1 MNPGDH
7 PLNQPKSSP
16 HPRLNS
22 RRYYYFSPLHRSMR
36 LLLPT
41 KLRSFSCAAALST
54 SSCLGFTPSHLPL
67 LSGIRH
73 ISCSSNQGYRGT
85 MTPARNLYARISS
98 SALSESTKSDGLFLF
113 DFDGG
118 ECCCCIGLRKKCYIH
133 TEYTT

>member
-7 PLNQPKSSP
+7 PKPKPKLRAPHPKTANNKCLARTLLSSP
-16 HPRLNS
+16 
-22 RRYYYFSPLHRSMR
+22 RSMR

-54 SSCLGFTPSHLPL
+54 SSCLGFAPSHLPL
-67 LSGIRH
+67 LIGIRH

-85 MTPARNLYARISS
+85 TSFIRTMVSPAARNLYARISS

-118 ECCCCIGLRKKCYIH
+118 ECC
-133 TEYTT
+133 